1 METTILLFGN
11 LAQIAE
17 TNKLIL
23 EDIHDIKNVEEYL
36 FTKFPTF
43 KKQKYAVAL
52 NQKVTKENQ
61 TLRNGDELAFL
72 PPFAGG

>member
-23 EDIHDIKNVEEYL
+23 ENLHDIKNVEEYL

-61 TLRNGDELAFL
+61 TLSDGDELAFL